1 LKKGE
6 EAQEIVMDVDNV
18 IVAAGQEPRLDLEA
32 SLREAGLEVHIIGG
46 AKVALGLDAKIAIND
61 GAELAAKL

>member
-1 LKKGE
+1 
-6 EAQEIVMDVDNV
+6 V